1 MRKLNN
7 INNLTNNNN
16 PVSKLINNLTQ
27 LQTQNDGNQLNI
39 ESKQINKIT
48 KNNLIPSKK
57 RSISIEKDDIYSKK
71 LGKKIESV
79 RSKSNL
85 VENPF
90 YNEESSNAIKVR
102 TNISAIDIKLNINS
116 NKSFNSEIHFP
127 KNLDREVSMEFKMVL
142 KHYLEFNVLANK
154 KALELN
160 QKNME
165 IKKKLHEKYFEKK
178 ISVYELE
185 LIQEYSENVAD
196 SNEQFKMR
204 KLMELG
210 EKEKLLASKKIHNE
224 KVLRLKEFYKNELEK
239 QAKIVEEYITQIR
252 DSKFLVII
260 NYKIFIFQIEEMNR
274 NEEIVLKENALLK
287 ESIEEEA
294 KKQKK

>member
-16 PVSKLINNLTQ
+16 PLNKLINNLTQ
-27 LQTQNDGNQLNI
+27 IQTQNDGIQLNI
-39 ESKQINKIT
+39 ESKQINNIS

-90 YNEESSNAIKVR
+90 YNEESSNTIKVR
-102 TNISAIDIKLNINS
+102 TNVSAIEIKLNINS

-127 KNLDREVSMEFKMVL
+127 KNLDREVSVELKMVL
-142 KHYLEFNVLANK
+142 KHYLEFNVIANK

-165 IKKKLHEKYFEKK
+165 IKKKLHEKFVEKK
-178 ISVYELE
+178 FSVYELE
-185 LIQEYSENVAD
+185 LIREYSENVAD
-196 SNEQFKMR
+196 SNEQLKMR
-204 KLMELG
+204 KLIELG

-239 QAKIVEEYITQIR
+239 QAKIGEEYIAQIR
-252 DSKFLVII
+252 DSKFKVII
-260 NYKIFIFQIEEMNR
+260 NYKIFIFR
-274 NEEIVLKENALLK
+274 LKK
-287 ESIEEEA
+287 
-294 KKQKK
+294 